1 MRSEVDKWPSVIA
14 IPVNV
19 RDAEKPKRD
28 EPDFTGQSLESIAD
42 LDDFHGDP
50 PQEESVD
57 PQTNGSFVAQRTVR
71 RRFLGNNTLQSYW
84 SLRAEGTNEFT
95 KVNLVTVKE
104 PCLKRGRSRGP
115 AS

>member
-1 MRSEVDKWPSVIA
+1 M
-14 IPVNV
+14 NV

-28 EPDFTGQSLESIAD
+28 EPDFTGQSLKSIAD

-57 PQTNGSFVAQRTVR
+57 PQTNGSLPAQRTVR
-71 RRFLGNNTLQSYW
+71 RRFLGTIHFRAIQS
-84 SLRAEGTNEFT
+84 LGTEGTNEFT

-104 PCLKRGRSRGP
+104 PCLKRGRSLYGRGP